1 MWLEQPY
8 TYVTVKLQD
17 VYLHMNLMLHPIY
30 LKKKKMLLNRTDLV
44 VRIHLLIYK
53 LRFFEKYLDAFIK
66 SKQTSVHV
74 MCDLKTCTGNY
85 LFE

>member
-1 MWLEQPY
+1 MWLEQPC

-30 LKKKKMLLNRTDLV
+30 FKKKTALKQ
-44 VRIHLLIYK
+44 IHLLIYK